1 MVSGLS
7 LLIDLI
13 ITFVEFFFLA
23 DLYSLERLKAVS
35 TDFIIKNKSH
45 VKENLDKLKGVISKD
60 QSLELVMALLEI

>member
-1 MVSGLS
+1 M
-7 LLIDLI
+7 
-13 ITFVEFFFLA
+13 A